1 MCALLDERESRCG
14 SEMRCHQKRSI
25 LKYKALNSTK
35 LKVLDRIMNAV
46 KVVQGR
52 SQASRREGSVDVG

>member
-1 MCALLDERESRCG
+1 MRLRNALSPEEIHV
-14 SEMRCHQKRSI
+14 E
-25 LKYKALNSTK
+25 KYKALNSTK